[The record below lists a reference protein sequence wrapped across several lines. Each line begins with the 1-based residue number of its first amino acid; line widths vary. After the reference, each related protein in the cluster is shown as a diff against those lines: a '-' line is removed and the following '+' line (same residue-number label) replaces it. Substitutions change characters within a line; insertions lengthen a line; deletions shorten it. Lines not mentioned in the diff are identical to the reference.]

1 MWKPFQKI
9 IEKKGHAVEIIVFG
23 FIVVLGVLVWI
34 KFAGGSSGKGLPSTG
49 AALPAGTTAALRL
62 PGGAKMEM
70 VWCPPGSFMMGS
82 PEDEKGHRD
91 SETLHPV
98 TLAEGFWMA
107 KFPVTQKQWKS
118 VMGNNPSHFKGGR
131 LPVEYVTWFD
141 CMAFCRK
148 TGLSLPT
155 EEQWEYACRAGS
167 TGPYAGSGRL
177 EEMGW
182 NGRNLKSTQP
192 VGKKR
197 PNAWGFHD
205 MHGNVWEWCLDAWED
220 GEPLGKAFDPA
231 TAGPYERCAIRGG
244 CIWFT
249 KPEWCRSA
257 SRGCEEPDFK
267 EHFGEPIE
275 PIGFRPIARQ
285 GEGGVAP

>member
-1 MWKPFQKI
+1 MGI
-9 IEKKGHAVEIIVFG
+9 IDMIRKK
-23 FIVVLGVLVWI
+23 L
-34 KFAGGSSGKGLPSTG
+34 AGEASKAGLPGEVRAG
-49 AALPAGTTAALRL
+49 ATRTLRL

-70 VWCPPGSFMMGS
+70 AWCPPGRFLMGS
-82 PEDEKGHRD
+82 PENEKGHDD
-91 SETLHPV
+91 SETLHEV
-98 TLAEGFWMA
+98 TLPEGFWMA

-118 VMGNNPSHFKGGR
+118 VMGTDPSHFKGSR

-141 CMAFCRK
+141 CMEFCRK

-167 TGPYAGSGRL
+167 TGPYAGSGKL

-182 NGRNLKSTQP
+182 NGHDLKSTRP

-197 PNAWGFHD
+197 PNAWGLCD
-205 MHGNVWEWCLDAWED
+205 MHGNVWEWCMDAWED

-231 TAGPYERCAIRGG
+231 TAGDYEKCAIRGG

-257 SRGCEEPDFK
+257 SRGCEEPGFK
-267 EHFGEPIE
+267 EWFGEPIK
-275 PIGFRPIARQ
+275 PIGFRP
-285 GEGGVAP
+285 VAKAE